1 MITTTTT
8 ATTLA
13 EISAQT
19 LVEQVNALEA
29 KIASL
34 PERDREFAGSLV
46 KQFNSRGLSS
56 KQLFWVG
63 RLLAR
68 VYGHPDAT
76 PQGTTT
82 NVGNVKGIVD
92 LLETAAKHLK
102 RPAIVLRA
110 GDFDIRLS
118 IAGPRAKVP
127 GSITVLSA
135 DRNGDETRDW
145 YGRIT
150 REGEYQPSRKFEAQQ
165 TAIGATLAA
174 MANDPAKTAG
184 EYGRLVGR
192 CCFCRLPLS
201 DERSTEVGYGKIC
214 AAHFGLPWGAR

>member
-1 MITTTTT
+1 MTTDNYTTST
-8 ATTLA
+8 RP
-13 EISAQT
+13 T
-19 LVEQVNALEA
+19 LVQAVNALA
-29 KIASL
+29 AMLDSL

-56 KQLFWVG
+56 KQAFWVEK
-63 RLLAR
+63 LLSRAS
-68 VYGHPDAT
+68 GQPDAT
-76 PQGTTT
+76 QGT

-165 TAIGATLAA
+165 TAIGAALAA